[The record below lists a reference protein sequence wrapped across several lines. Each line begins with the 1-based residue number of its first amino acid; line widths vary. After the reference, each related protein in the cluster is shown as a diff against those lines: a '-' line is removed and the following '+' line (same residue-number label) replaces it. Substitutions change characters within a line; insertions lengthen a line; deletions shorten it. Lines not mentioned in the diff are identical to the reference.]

1 MRIAFYTIALNEEA
15 HCERWCA
22 STAGADARV
31 VLDTGS
37 TDATV
42 KILKS
47 RGVRVERMTFDHW
60 RFDTARNAALDL
72 LPADVDVCVSLD
84 MDESPDPGWRD
95 AIESV
100 WTPGATRLRYS
111 YVFDFKPEKKRQTRP
126 SGLETGPQ
134 RCSREVH
141 STVFTIT
148 RDGLRYVIFTKSK
161 KRLAAVKAGGPF
173 RYA

>member
-111 YVFDFKPEKKRQTRP
+111 YVFDFKPEKKRQDWFFTDKAHARFGYVWRRP
-126 SGLETGPQ
+126 VGRPPRGDPSLMLIHRRP
-134 RCSREVH
+134 
-141 STVFTIT
+141 
-148 RDGLRYVIFTKSK
+148 
-161 KRLAAVKAGGPF
+161 
-173 RYA
+173 